1 MHVKA
6 MQKARAA
13 LARAEQNLASLKA
26 SNGFS
31 AIEEH
36 WEQLLDNSN
45 KVFTRLEQAAN
56 TTIKGKTYWG
66 KASAT
71 MEGRSIVAV
80 SSTGTRNSTHHSIQE
95 IAQNKSWAC
104 CPNH

>member
-36 WEQLLDNSN
+36 WEQLLEPIREVPESENSD
-45 KVFTRLEQAAN
+45 VIPVGRLFLLRAPMWKPEHRRAADR
-56 TTIKGKTYWG
+56 KP
-66 KASAT
+66 SLS
-71 MEGRSIVAV
+71 E
-80 SSTGTRNSTHHSIQE
+80 
-95 IAQNKSWAC
+95 
-104 CPNH
+104 